1 MSAGG
6 HMMDMMNRI
15 RQNAALK
22 VSRRNK
28 FKGNNRKTNF
38 SKKEQLKPEYDFPK
52 VSDSELKLFK
62 SKIKEEA
69 RKEHRKQLI
78 YWVFFAIAVV
88 LVFII
93 FNYY

>member
-6 HMMDMMNRI
+6 HIMDMMNRI

-28 FKGNNRKTNF
+28 FKDNNRKINF
-38 SKKEQLKPEYDFPK
+38 SKKTTTKPEYDFPK
-52 VSDSELKLFK
+52 VSK
-62 SKIKEEA
+62 SDLEIIKSHIKENA
-69 RKEHRKQLI
+69 LKENKKQLLLLALFVSI
-78 YWVFFAIAVV
+78 VIIVF
-88 LVFII
+88 LI